1 MHSINQ
7 YCMTCFLDSLE
18 SFFYSLF
25 PIKGPSCSIYEIT
38 CISFFYSWWLLG
50 WFFPFHYFYCWL
62 LLQPTL
68 WSIVYLSHRVQRY
81 ALFHSFEENERFN
94 DSCITHSLRL
104 MNSAAPITF
113 KSIWRSFRRM
123 KRSYWILITAST
135 TKRYGGINEVWASSC
150 SWSIEYL
157 DEELGGLLSFFS
169 TQFLSFYKY
178 LVQPTLQDSI
188 WRQFFCSYAQ
198 LFSQVFLVFD
208 SIFLLILHKEHSISV
223 SSSFFYY
230 YLTSLYQKIATDT
243 TTLSFV
249 PKDQEIYDLFS
260 IVESL
265 LDHPSLQLYVYWVDV
280 NIHELGSKQTTDPYK
295 NTFSMLQDWYEPL

>member
-94 DSCITHSLRL
+94 DSCITHSLCL

-157 DEELGGLLSFFS
+157 DEEKAG
-169 TQFLSFYKY
+169 
-178 LVQPTLQDSI
+178 
-188 WRQFFCSYAQ
+188 
-198 LFSQVFLVFD
+198 
-208 SIFLLILHKEHSISV
+208 
-223 SSSFFYY
+223 
-230 YLTSLYQKIATDT
+230 
-243 TTLSFV
+243 
-249 PKDQEIYDLFS
+249 
-260 IVESL
+260 
-265 LDHPSLQLYVYWVDV
+265 
-280 NIHELGSKQTTDPYK
+280 
-295 NTFSMLQDWYEPL
+295 